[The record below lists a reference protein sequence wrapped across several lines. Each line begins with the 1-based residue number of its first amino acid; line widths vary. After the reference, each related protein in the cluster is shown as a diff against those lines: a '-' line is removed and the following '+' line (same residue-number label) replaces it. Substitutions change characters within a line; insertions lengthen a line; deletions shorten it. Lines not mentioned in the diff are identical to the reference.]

1 MPNFV
6 LLLFLLCGSIARAAL
21 PPNLIIILA
30 DDMGYSDPGCFGGE
44 LATPALNRLASE
56 GVRLTRFHNGGMC
69 VVSRAMML
77 TGKWWPNALP
87 KFGKT
92 PLLSELLHG
101 ANYRTALIGKWHL
114 DGDPMDRGFD
124 HFYGFLAGFADHF
137 SGAPSYR
144 LDREPYK
151 RFGPDYYSTDAFTER
166 ASQFIKSTPAD
177 KPFFLYLSYQAPH
190 NPLQAPAQEIAKHRG
205 NYTAGWQAIREARFR
220 RQQEMG
226 IFPAS
231 STLPDA
237 PQNLPKWETLTPAQR
252 DLEDLRM
259 ATYAAMVE
267 QMDQGI
273 GRILRTLREAGRE
286 DNTMILFLSDN
297 GADSFSVVDEAMLQ
311 QSKLPGDR
319 ASNWQLGTGWAYASV
334 TPWRLYKISQHGGGI
349 TTGAIAWWPSGG
361 LGKAGRIE
369 SSPVH
374 MVDVLPT
381 FLQLAK
387 APLLQAPAGES
398 FLPLLRGK
406 PTPRASPLFFQYL
419 DNRAIRTAEWTLAE
433 VDGAGWELYQ
443 PSTDPFENHN
453 IASTKPEIVADLSA
467 RWNTWWQQESGK
479 RTYTPEP
486 AQGSQHYKP
495 QGDRG
500 SGAPYRPSAM
510 PDKLADRMPIL
521 NQTKTKP

>member
-1 MPNFV
+1 MPKFAI
-6 LLLFLLCGSIARAAL
+6 LLFLLFIGIGRAAQ

-30 DDMGYSDPGCFGGE
+30 DDMGYSDLGCYGGE
-44 LATPALNRLASE
+44 FATPALNRLASE
-56 GVRLTRFHNGGMC
+56 GVRLTRFYNGGMC

-87 KFGKT
+87 KFSKT
-92 PLLSELLHG
+92 RLLSEGLNK
-101 ANYRTALIGKWHL
+101 ANYRTGLIGKWHL
-114 DGDPMDRGFD
+114 EGDPMDRGFD

-137 SGAPSYR
+137 NGAPSYR

-151 RFGPDYYSTDAFTER
+151 SFEPNYYSTDAFTER

-190 NPLQAPAQEIAKHRG
+190 NPLQAPAKEIAKHRG
-205 NYTAGWQAIREARFR
+205 NYTAGWQAVREARFR

-231 STLPDA
+231 AVLPDA

-273 GRILRTLREAGRE
+273 GRVLQTLREAGRE

-349 TTGAIAWWPSGG
+349 TTGAIAWWPNGG
-361 LGKAGRIE
+361 LGKPGRIE
-369 SSPVH
+369 ATPVH
-374 MVDVLPT
+374 MIDILPT
-381 FLQLAK
+381 FLDVASATATTPAPGESLLPLLQGKAHSRK
-387 APLLQAPAGES
+387 APLY
-398 FLPLLRGK
+398 
-406 PTPRASPLFFQYL
+406 FQYL
-419 DNRAIRTAEWTLAE
+419 DNRAIRTADWTLVE

-443 PSTDPFENHN
+443 PSTDFFENN
-453 IASTKPEIVADLSA
+453 NLASAKPQIVADLSA
-467 RWNTWWQQESGK
+467 QWNTWWRQESGK
-479 RTYTPEP
+479 PTYAPEP
-486 AQGSQHYKP
+486 ARGSQHYKP

-500 SGAPYRPSAM
+500 SGVPYQPSAM
-510 PDKLADRMPIL
+510 PSNLADRIPL
-521 NQTKTKP
+521 PVSTKSNP